1 MSTEVDPKAQPN
13 VDVLQA
19 FRPYEQFCKCM
30 LDAYAVL
37 DKSGRVIKC
46 NQLLSSLVG
55 LATKQI
61 LRSNSLDDMLTLT
74 MGGKDL
80 KAASFLAANTP
91 GRFDEV
97 SGKAGEKANLN
108 LIIGTFP
115 LMIDGNLVGVF
126 ALIRDVTAETNLQ
139 GKYKDKATQ
148 SITDALTG
156 LFNRNYFGEY
166 LKSQLDSV
174 SSMPDDAPQRVIS
187 VVMFDIDHFKKI
199 NDVYGH
205 QAGDTV
211 LGQTGQILKQCFRR
225 TDVIARYGGEE
236 FLAILPATDLE
247 GAIIAAEKVRV
258 ALAGHKFESGDKVVP
273 VTISSGVAQIGV
285 GYESGE
291 QAIARAD
298 EALYA
303 SKHQGRNRVSL
314 HDGTKV
320 IAATE
325 FGTGQKRS
333 A

>member
-1 MSTEVDPKAQPN
+1 MSTEADPKTQPN
-13 VDVLQA
+13 ADVLQA
-19 FRPYEQFCKCM
+19 FKPFEQFCKCM

-46 NQLLSSLVG
+46 NQLLSSLLG
-55 LATKQI
+55 LPTKQI
-61 LRSNSLDDMLTLT
+61 LRSPALDDMLLLT

-80 KAASFLAANTP
+80 KTASFLASNQP

-97 SGKAGEKANLN
+97 SGKAGEKSDLN

-115 LMIDGNLVGVF
+115 LLIDGNLVGSFV
-126 ALIRDVTAETNLQ
+126 LIRDVTAETNLQ

-148 SITDALTG
+148 SITDTLTG

-166 LKSQLDSV
+166 LKSQLASV
-174 SSMPDDAPQRVIS
+174 STMPDDAPQRIIS

-211 LGQTGQILKQCFRR
+211 LGQTGLILKQCFRR

-236 FLAILPATDLE
+236 FLAILPSTDLE

-258 ALAGHKFESGDKVVP
+258 ALESHKFESGEKVVP

-320 IAATE
+320 MAATD
-325 FGTGQKRS
+325 FGTGLKRS

>member
-1 MSTEVDPKAQPN
+1 MSTEADPKTQPN
-13 VDVLQA
+13 ADVLQA
-19 FRPYEQFCKCM
+19 FKPFEQFCKCM

-46 NQLLSSLVG
+46 NQLLSSLLG

-61 LRSNSLDDMLTLT
+61 LRSSSLDDLLSLT

-80 KAASFLAANTP
+80 KAGMFLGSNLP

-97 SGKAGEKANLN
+97 SGKAGEKNNLN

-126 ALIRDVTAETNLQ
+126 VLIRDVTAETNLQ

-148 SITDALTG
+148 SITDTLTG
-156 LFNRNYFGEY
+156 LYNRNYFGDY
-166 LKSQLDSV
+166 LKSQLEALSTL
-174 SSMPDDAPQRVIS
+174 PDDSPQRIIS
-187 VVMFDIDHFKKI
+187 VIMFDIDHFKKI

-211 LGQTGQILKQCFRR
+211 LGQTGLILKQCFRR
-225 TDVIARYGGEE
+225 TDMIARYGGEE

-247 GAIIAAEKVRV
+247 GALIAAEKVRV
-258 ALAGHKFESGDKVVP
+258 ALAGHKFVSGDKTVP

-314 HDGTKV
+314 HDGTKIIPAV
-320 IAATE
+320 E
-325 FGTGQKRS
+325 FGTAKKKL